1 VLWISKAW
9 KPCHQQAPQ
18 VMFCEM
24 PSKRQKVPRTF
35 EQKKRIDPSDTANSA
50 IEDSKETL

>member
-1 VLWISKAW
+1 
-9 KPCHQQAPQ
+9 
-18 VMFCEM
+18 MFCEM

-50 IEDSKETL
+50 IEDSKETQRETL